1 MSTERKEETERTETT
16 DQQQSQEAQDRTFME
31 RAIELARQGEG
42 WTSPNPMVGA
52 VIVKDGRIIGE
63 GYHERCGELHAE
75 RNAIASLRES
85 AEGATIY
92 VTLEPCCHQ
101 GRTPPCTE
109 AILEQKIGRVVIGSR
124 DPNPKVAGKGARLLR
139 EAGVLVEE
147 DFMREACDRLN
158 PIFFH
163 YITTKTPYVVLKYAM
178 TADGKIA
185 TRTGASKW
193 ITGEASRAEVQ
204 NMRHR
209 YTGIMVG
216 IGTVLADDPMLNTR
230 IPGKRSPVR
239 IICDSRLR
247 MPLDSQIVKT
257 AKEYPTIVAYVGE
270 CSNDGKTTKSRRC
283 SETGKWMNDEI
294 CQKDLSEDL
303 EDKREVYSDTD
314 DAFQKK
320 IQELENQGVRVV
332 RIPGKDGKV
341 DLKKLMEYLGEQ
353 EIDSVLLEGGG
364 ALNESALRA
373 GIVQHVSVFVA
384 PKIFGGEAAKSPVRG
399 LGVEVPD
406 EAVKLKLQ
414 EVRKF
419 EEDLLL
425 EYDIENERQ

>member
-1 MSTERKEETERTETT
+1 MSTEKKEETEKIEITY
-16 DQQQSQEAQDRTFME
+16 QQQSQEAQDQTFME
-31 RAIELARQGEG
+31 RAIELAKQGEG

-139 EAGVLVEE
+139 EAGVIVEE
-147 DFMREACDRLN
+147 DFMREVCDRLN
-158 PIFFH
+158 PVFFH

-193 ITGEASRAEVQ
+193 ITGEAARQEVQ
-204 NMRHR
+204 HMRHR

-230 IPGKRSPVR
+230 ISGKRSPVR

-247 MPLDSQIVKT
+247 IPLDSQIVKT
-257 AKEYPTIVAYVGE
+257 A
-270 CSNDGKTTKSRRC
+270 
-283 SETGKWMNDEI
+283 
-294 CQKDLSEDL
+294 
-303 EDKREVYSDTD
+303 
-314 DAFQKK
+314 
-320 IQELENQGVRVV
+320 
-332 RIPGKDGKV
+332 
-341 DLKKLMEYLGEQ
+341 
-353 EIDSVLLEGGG
+353 
-364 ALNESALRA
+364 
-373 GIVQHVSVFVA
+373 
-384 PKIFGGEAAKSPVRG
+384 
-399 LGVEVPD
+399 
-406 EAVKLKLQ
+406 
-414 EVRKF
+414 
-419 EEDLLL
+419 
-425 EYDIENERQ
+425 